1 MAEMFPSTDAA
12 SPLTIGSQMDT
23 WHVRVSGAGRSQAVR
38 QAVRQ
43 DAALEEG
50 VELVLDKLGQAGTG
64 SSLDMREEGL
74 GVLLHQAVQRGL
86 LGAVPLVVQRGAVR
100 RPLGLLD
107 YGLHARLPR
116 W

>member
-1 MAEMFPSTDAA
+1 M
-12 SPLTIGSQMDT
+12 G
-23 WHVRVSGAGRSQAVR
+23 
-38 QAVRQ
+38 Q
-43 DAALEEG
+43 DAAFEEG
-50 VELVLDKLGQAGTG
+50 VELVLDEARQLGAGA
-64 SSLDMREEGL
+64 GL
-74 GVLLHQAVQRGL
+74 GVRDEAGRVLLHQAVQRGL